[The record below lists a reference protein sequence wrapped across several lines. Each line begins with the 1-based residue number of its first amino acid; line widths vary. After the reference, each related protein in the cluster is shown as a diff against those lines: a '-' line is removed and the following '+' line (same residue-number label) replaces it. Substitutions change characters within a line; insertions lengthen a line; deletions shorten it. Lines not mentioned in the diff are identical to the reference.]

1 MSALAYAENILRQ
14 TERRALRL
22 PSRQQILK
30 GTHSDKLDRWL
41 GKGQTEVYSQMFRD
55 WKGPPV
61 ALAGVP
67 GAVYVG
73 PGGDFCGPIEG
84 GGFANLIDF
93 AEQRQ
98 RRVFRKFAEQ
108 QRSKVHGFSSLSDLI
123 SEATTGGKSQML
135 LYSKSP
141 TTATTVGNA
150 CSPWAFGALP
160 ATGGVGG
167 TSGTGRKTTRT
178 TTGALKQENAAGGDT
193 LHLTTWTGQ
202 ANAVSSL
209 MLYDRL
215 WDMTYN
221 HATSTSTAIDAS
233 NRPDRYQTAAL
244 APGNF
249 IAGEITTAL
258 SATAHN
264 LTVTYVD
271 QDGNTAEAA
280 AAYAAPV
287 SAVAGRVQLV
297 AGAWFV
303 PLNSPDT
310 GARYLT
316 NVAQSTITSVTGV
329 ANWWVGHPIA
339 MMPFP
344 VANVPF
350 VLDGINSA
358 FNLQRVY
365 DDACL
370 AFYTPAVAATATI
383 NYTGVIQLVSG

>member
-1 MSALAYAENILRQ
+1 M
-14 TERRALRL
+14 TF
-22 PSRQQILK
+22 
-30 GTHSDKLDRWL
+30 THATKLDRWL
-41 GKGQTEVYSQMFRD
+41 GPGQTEVYSQMFRD
-55 WKGPPV
+55 WYGPPV

-67 GAVYVG
+67 GAVYVTK
-73 PGGDFCGPIEG
+73 GGEFVGPIKG

-93 AEQRQ
+93 AEQRS
-98 RRVFRKFAEQ
+98 RRVLRRWFERNRHQLNAGFA
-108 QRSKVHGFSSLSDLI
+108 SLSDLI
-123 SEATTGGKSQML
+123 SEATSGGKSQML
-135 LYSKSP
+135 MFSKAA

-150 CSPWAFGALP
+150 FSCFNVGTLP
-160 ATGGVGG
+160 SASGVGG
-167 TSGTGRKTTRT
+167 TSGTGRKTTDAT
-178 TTGALKQENAAGGDT
+178 AGALVFANAAGGDT

-202 ANAVSSL
+202 ATAVSSL
-209 MLYDRL
+209 MLVDRL

-221 HATSTSTAIDAS
+221 HASALSTSIDAS

-249 IAGEITTAL
+249 ISGEITTAL

-287 SAVAGRVQLV
+287 SAVAGRSPTV
-297 AGAWFV
+297 AGQWFV
-303 PLNSPDT
+303 PLNAGDT

-316 NVAQSTITSVTGV
+316 TIAQSTITSVTGV
-329 ANWWVGHPIA
+329 TTWWVAHPIA

-350 VLDGINSA
+350 VMDGINSA
-358 FNLQRVY
+358 FNLQRIY

-370 AFYTPAVAATATI
+370 AFYTPQIATTGNI
-383 NYTGVIQLVSG
+383 TYTGLIQVVSG

>member
-1 MSALAYAENILRQ
+1 M
-14 TERRALRL
+14 RL
-22 PSRQQILK
+22 PTRQQILK

-41 GKGQTEVYSQMFRD
+41 GKGQTEVYSHMFRD

-67 GAVYVG
+67 GAVFVA

-98 RRVFRKFAEQ
+98 RRVMRNTIREIERKAGA
-108 QRSKVHGFSSLSDLI
+108 GFSSLSDLI
-123 SEATTGGKSQML
+123 SEATAGGKAQL
-135 LYSKSP
+135 LMYSKVA

-150 CSPWAFGALP
+150 FSCFNVGNLP
-160 ATGGVGG
+160 SASGVGG
-167 TSGTGRKTTRT
+167 TSGTGRKCVRT
-178 TTGALKQENAAGGDT
+178 TTGALKQSNAAGGDQ

-202 ANAVSSL
+202 ATAVSSL

-215 WDMTYN
+215 WDMTHN
-221 HATSTSTAIDAS
+221 HATATSTNVDAN
-233 NRPDRYQTAAL
+233 NRPDRYQTAGL

-249 IAGEITTAL
+249 ISGEITTAL

-271 QDGNTAEAA
+271 DAGNTAEAA

-287 SAVAGRVQLV
+287 SAVAGRSPTV
-297 AGAWFV
+297 AGQWFV
-303 PLNSPDT
+303 PMNAGDL

-316 NVAQSTITSVTGV
+316 NITQSTITSVTGV
-329 ANWWVGHPIA
+329 TSWWIGHPIA

-358 FNLQRVY
+358 FNLQRIY

-370 AFYTPAVAATATI
+370 AFYTPMIAATGGITYAGTI
-383 NYTGVIQLVSG
+383 QAVSG

>member
-1 MSALAYAENILRQ
+1 M
-14 TERRALRL
+14 RL
-22 PSRQQILK
+22 PTRQEILK

-41 GKGQTEVYSQMFRD
+41 GKGQTEVYSQMFKD

-67 GAVYVG
+67 GAVFVA

-84 GGFANLIDF
+84 GGFASLIDF

-98 RRVFRKFAEQ
+98 RRVLRKYMEQ
-108 QRSKVHGFSSLSDLI
+108 QRSKLHGFSSLSDLI
-123 SEATTGGKSQML
+123 SEATTGGKSQLL
-135 LYSKSP
+135 LYSKAA

-150 CSPWAFGALP
+150 FSCFNVGTLP
-160 ATGGVGG
+160 SASGVGG
-167 TSGTGRKTTRT
+167 TSGTGRKCVRT
-178 TTGALKQENAAGGDT
+178 TTGALRQNNAGGGDT

-202 ANAVSSL
+202 ATAVSSL

-215 WDMTYN
+215 WDMTHN
-221 HATSTSTAIDAS
+221 HATATTTNVDAS
-233 NRPDRYQTAAL
+233 NRPDRYQTTDL

-249 IAGEITTAL
+249 VSGEITTAL

-264 LTVTYVD
+264 LTITYVD
-271 QDGNTAEAA
+271 DAGNSAEAA

-287 SAVAGRVQLV
+287 SAVAGRSPTV
-297 AGAWFV
+297 AGQWFV
-303 PLNSPDT
+303 PLNAGDR

-316 NVAQSTITSVTGV
+316 VVTQSTITSVTGV
-329 ANWWVGHPIA
+329 TSWWIGHPIS

-344 VANVPF
+344 AANVPF
-350 VLDGINSA
+350 VMDGINSA
-358 FNLQRVY
+358 FNLQHIY

-370 AFYTPAVAATATI
+370 AFYTPSIATTGSI
-383 NYTGVIQLVSG
+383 TYTGTIQAVSG

>member
-1 MSALAYAENILRQ
+1 MSFLNLRS
-14 TERRALRL
+14 
-22 PSRQQILK
+22 PK
-30 GTHSDKLDRWL
+30 HTHSDRLDRWL
-41 GKGQTEVYSQMFRD
+41 GAGQTEVYSQMFRD
-55 WKGPPV
+55 WYGPPV

-67 GAVYVG
+67 GAVYVAK
-73 PGGDFCGPIEG
+73 GGDFVGPIEG

-98 RRVFRKFAEQ
+98 RRVLRNWAARQSRTMNAGFA
-108 QRSKVHGFSSLSDLI
+108 SLSDLI

-135 LYSKSP
+135 MYSKSP
-141 TTATTVGNA
+141 TTATTAGNA
-150 CSPWAFGALP
+150 CSAWAFGTLP
-160 ATGGVGG
+160 STGGVGG

-178 TTGALKQENAAGGDT
+178 TTGALSFANAGSGDT
-193 LHLTTWTGQ
+193 LHVTTWTGQ
-202 ANAVSSL
+202 ANNVSSL

-221 HATSTSTAIDAS
+221 HATATNTAIDSS
-233 NRPDRYQTAAL
+233 NRPDRYQTLEL

-249 IAGEITTAL
+249 ISGEVTTAL

-264 LTVTYVD
+264 VTITYVD
-271 QDGNTAEAA
+271 QAGNTAEAA

-287 SAVAGRVQLV
+287 SAVAGRAPLV
-297 AGAWFV
+297 AGNWFL
-303 PLNSPDT
+303 PLNAGDT

-316 NVAQSTITSVTGV
+316 NIAQSTITSVTGV
-329 ANWWVGHPIA
+329 ANYWVGHPIA

-358 FNLQRVY
+358 FNLQRIY

-370 AFYTPAVAATATI
+370 AFYTPSVAAAATI
-383 NYTGVIQLVSG
+383 TYTGLIQVVSG

>member
-1 MSALAYAENILRQ
+1 VSFLNLRS
-14 TERRALRL
+14 
-22 PSRQQILK
+22 PK
-30 GTHSDKLDRWL
+30 HTHSDRLDRWL
-41 GKGQTEVYSQMFRD
+41 GAGQTEVYSQMFRD
-55 WKGPPV
+55 WYGPPV

-67 GAVYVG
+67 GAVYVT
-73 PGGDFCGPIEG
+73 GGGEFVGPIKG

-98 RRVFRKFAEQ
+98 RRVLRNWMDRQSRTMNAGFA
-108 QRSKVHGFSSLSDLI
+108 SLSDLI
-123 SEATTGGKSQML
+123 AEATLGGKSQML
-135 LYSKSP
+135 MYSKSP
-141 TTATTVGNA
+141 TTGTTAGNA
-150 CSPWAFGALP
+150 VSAWAFGTLP
-160 ATGGVGG
+160 STGGTGG
-167 TSGTGRKTTRT
+167 TSGTGRKTIRT
-178 TTGALKQENAAGGDT
+178 TAGALSFANAAGGDT
-193 LHLTTWTGQ
+193 LHVTTWTGQ

-221 HATSTSTAIDAS
+221 HASSLSTAIDSA
-233 NRPDRYQTAAL
+233 NRPDRYQTLEL

-249 IAGEITTAL
+249 ISGEVTTAL

-264 LTVTYVD
+264 VTITYVD
-271 QDGNTAEAA
+271 QAGNTAEAA

-287 SAVAGRVQLV
+287 SAVAGRAPLV
-297 AGAWFV
+297 AGNWFL
-303 PLNSPDT
+303 PLNAGDT

-316 NVAQSTITSVTGV
+316 NIAQSTITSVTGI
-329 ANWWVGHPIA
+329 ANYWVGHPIA

-358 FNLQRVY
+358 FNLQRIY

-370 AFYTPAVAATATI
+370 AFYTPSIATTATI
-383 NYTGVIQLVSG
+383 NYTGLIQVVSG